1 MKHTVPPAIFFSIL
15 TVSLSYSADWPEFR
29 GPTAQGLYEGPAL
42 PIKWGR
48 EQNVVWKKPIPG
60 VGWSSPVVA
69 GGKIY
74 LTSAV
79 PKSDDVR
86 NGDQSLRAMCLSA
99 ETGKVVWDHEVF
111 LQEGRTA
118 PKIQAKNSHA
128 SPTPIVHGNRLYV
141 HFGHQGTA
149 CLDLDGKVIWRNRE
163 LKYPPVHGNGGSPE
177 LVDDVLIFSCDG
189 GNDPFVVALD
199 AGNGKVKWKK
209 PRSFDYFKHFS
220 FCTPLVIEVHGSK
233 QVILPGSGGVIA
245 YDPKTGEEIWKVA
258 YEGYSVV
265 PRPVYGQGL
274 VFVSSGY
281 DSPQLLAIRPDGKG
295 DVTNTHIAW
304 RLKRD
309 APLNPSPLLVGEE
322 LYIVSDKGTA
332 SCLSARTGDVHW
344 SERLGGAY
352 SASPLFADGKIFFL
366 SEEGRGIVVKA
377 GKQFEELA
385 RNDLRERAL
394 ASFAAADG
402 ALYIRTEKN
411 LYRVQTSK

>member
-1 MKHTVPPAIFFSIL
+1 M
-15 TVSLSYSADWPEFR
+15 
-29 GPTAQGLYEGPAL
+29 GLYEGPAL

-60 VGWSSPVVA
+60 SGWSSPVVA
-69 GGKIY
+69 GGRIY
-74 LTSAV
+74 LTTAV
-79 PKSDDVR
+79 PKGEDVR
-86 NGDQSLRAMCLSA
+86 NGDQSLRALCLSA
-99 ETGKVVWDHEVF
+99 GTGKVLWDHEVF
-111 LQEGRTA
+111 VQDGRAA

-128 SPTPIVHGNRLYV
+128 SPTPIVRGNRLYV

-149 CLDLDGKVIWRNRE
+149 CLDLDGNVIWKNRE

-177 LVDDVLIFSCDG
+177 LVDGLLIFSCDG
-189 GNDPFVVALD
+189 GSDPFVVALD
-199 AGNGKVKWKK
+199 AANGKVKWKT

-220 FCTPLVIEVHGSK
+220 FCTPLAIEVNGSK
-233 QVILPGSGGVIA
+233 QVVLPGSGGVIA
-245 YDPKTGEEIWKVA
+245 YDPKSGEEIWKVA

-295 DVTNTHIAW
+295 DVTNTHVAW
-304 RLKRD
+304 RFKRD

-322 LYIVSDKGTA
+322 LYIVSDKGMA
-332 SCLSARTGDVHW
+332 SCLNARTGEAYW
-344 SERLGGAY
+344 SERLGGAF
-352 SASPLFADGKIFFL
+352 SGSPLFADGKIYFL
-366 SEEGRGIVVKA
+366 SEEGRGAVVKA

-385 RNDLRERAL
+385 RNDLKERAL

-402 ALYIRTEKN
+402 ALYIRTDRN